1 MGATRELSPKLEKYE
16 LLEEIG
22 HGGMATVYRAR
33 DKRLGREVAVK
44 IIHRHLRENQ
54 EVAQRFQS
62 EARAVAKLRHPNI
75 VEVFDVSDASEDE
88 RYLVVELVRGTT
100 LRKLLSQHGAF
111 PPEVAAAVGIAL
123 ASALDHAHRLG
134 VIHRDVKPENVLVG
148 DAKPTGSTEPE
159 PVPIK
164 LTDFGIAK
172 LLDAQGVTSTGQV
185 LGSPAHMAP
194 EQIEGGE
201 VSARSDVFGLGVL
214 LYECMVGRL
223 PFDGKNPAQ
232 VLRRVLDGAFT
243 PADRAEPRVGAAF
256 SAILSK
262 ALSHVAADRYAST
275 ADLATALREELTA
288 LGFDSSASELEAFLS
303 DPARYKKEHEER
315 IVARLTARAENLQ
328 KVRNVPSAAACFN
341 RALAYRPQD
350 PRLLAAVSTLARG
363 ARARRFV
370 ERGALALLSVL
381 LVAAGALALARRSPA
396 RLDAPRSDVSSA
408 VPSSAPSAVTGPK
421 ASAGVQPAAS
431 ASAAVSASPTT
442 RRNVVPRPTPRPS
455 AEPSDAAVLG
465 EQLARVQIVVNGPQ
479 SATVRIDGRETPWFG
494 KIQELTPGEHV
505 FEFIPPDEQC
515 CEPGQTLRVKVRPAS
530 GPADVQTVQGRI
542 EFRPA
547 TFDIRGTAGSVVTC
561 GALGEFPVPSQQQ
574 VPLRDGPRRVRCQF
588 IPPPG
593 SVDPPKEFDVTL
605 RPGRLST
612 NLGQ

>member
-1 MGATRELSPKLEKYE
+1 
-16 LLEEIG
+16 
-22 HGGMATVYRAR
+22 MATVYRAR

-75 VEVFDVSDASEDE
+75 VEVYDVSDAGEDE

-100 LRKLLSQHGAF
+100 LRKLLAQHGAF
-111 PPEVAAAVGIAL
+111 PPEVAACVGIAL
-123 ASALDHAHRLG
+123 AGALDHAHRLG

-148 DAKPTGSTEPE
+148 GIQPKVSPEPE
-159 PVPIK
+159 PAQIPVK

-243 PADRAEPRVGAAF
+243 PADRAEPRVGAAY

-262 ALSHVAADRYAST
+262 ALSHAANDRYAST
-275 ADLATALREELTA
+275 ADLTTALREELAA
-288 LGFDSSASELEAFLS
+288 LGFDAPSHELTEYLA
-303 DPARYKKEHEER
+303 DPEGYKKQHETR
-315 IVARLTARAENLQ
+315 IVARLTARAEALQ
-328 KVRNVPSAAACFN
+328 KVRNVPLAAACFN

-350 PRLLAAVSTLARG
+350 ARLLAAVSTLSRG
-363 ARARRFV
+363 ARTRRLL
-370 ERGALALLSVL
+370 ERGALALLS
-381 LVAAGALALARRSPA
+381 LAVIGGSAFAMLRRSSAPA
-396 RLDAPRSDVSSA
+396 DTTRVQPSTSVRPNSPAPSTTASALPVASA
-408 VPSSAPSAVTGPK
+408 VGGPAPSSAARRPAV
-421 ASAGVQPAAS
+421 ARVA
-431 ASAAVSASPTT
+431 
-442 RRNVVPRPTPRPS
+442 PRPS
-455 AEPSDAAVLG
+455 AEVADAG
-465 EQLARVQIVVNGPQ
+465 EEEHNARVQILVNGPQ
-479 SATVRIDGRETPWFG
+479 SATVRVDGKETPWFG
-494 KIQELTPGEHV
+494 KIQELLPGEHV
-505 FEFIPPDEQC
+505 FEFIPPDEEC
-515 CEPGQTLRVKVRPAS
+515 CEPGQTLRVKLRPAT
-530 GPADVQTVQGRI
+530 GPGDVQTVQGRI

-547 TFDIRGTAGSVVTC
+547 TFDLRGPAGSVVTC
-561 GALGEFPVPSQQQ
+561 GALGEFPVPSQRQI
-574 VPLRDGPRRVRCQF
+574 PLRDGPRRVRCQF

-593 SVDPPKEFDVTL
+593 STEPPKEFDVTL

>member
-1 MGATRELSPKLEKYE
+1 
-16 LLEEIG
+16 
-22 HGGMATVYRAR
+22 MATVYRAR

-75 VEVFDVSDASEDE
+75 VEVYDVSDAAEDE

-100 LRKLLSQHGAF
+100 LRKLLSQNGAF
-111 PPEVAAAVGIAL
+111 PPEIAAAVGVAL
-123 ASALDHAHRLG
+123 ANALEHAHRLG

-148 DAKPTGSTEPE
+148 DVNPGSSTEPE
-159 PVPIK
+159 TVHVK

-243 PADRAEPRVGAAF
+243 PADRAEPRVGAAYA
-256 SAILSK
+256 AILAK
-262 ALSHVAADRYAST
+262 ALSHAAADRYAST
-275 ADLATALREELTA
+275 ADLAAALREETNA
-288 LGFDSSASELEAFLS
+288 LGFDSPAQELDAFLK
-303 DPARYKKEHEER
+303 DPAAYKKEHEER

-328 KVRNVPSAAACFN
+328 KVRNVPSAAASFN

-350 PRLLAAVSTLARG
+350 ARLLAAVSTLARG
-363 ARARRFV
+363 ARARRFL
-370 ERGALALLSVL
+370 ERGALAAVSAL
-381 LVAAGALALARRSPA
+381 LVAGGAVALSRRSA
-396 RLDAPRSDVSSA
+396 ERIDAPRSDVSSA
-408 VPSSAPSAVTGPK
+408 VRSAAPNVRPELSASVG
-421 ASAGVQPAAS
+421 AAPVVS
-431 ASAAVSASPTT
+431 ASAAPAPSSTARRSAIP
-442 RRNVVPRPTPRPS
+442 RVVPRPS
-455 AEPSDAAVLG
+455 AEPPDATAS
-465 EQLARVQIVVNGPQ
+465 EQPARVQIVVNGPQ
-479 SATVRIDGRETPWFG
+479 SATVRIDGKETPWFG
-494 KIQELTPGEHV
+494 MIQELSPGDHV

-547 TFDIRGTAGSVVTC
+547 TFDIRGPAGSVVTC

-574 VPLRDGPRRVRCQF
+574 IPLRDGPRRVRCQF